1 MKYLIPLVMIFFIPV
16 LPLAQNVSECMDKY
30 QRAGQMYND
39 GNYFSCAENLERAL
53 SICEFSQSDKE
64 KVLILLTEA
73 YIELDIIKAAEST
86 LKKLFRNNP
95 LFTPK
100 TNEVSEDF
108 MILMKRYKKHPLVS
122 AGIRY
127 AFWQPYLKITH
138 TYSVLEGVDYSVPY
152 STGTLYQKFF
162 VWAEY
167 EFHKNIAV
175 SAEFTS
181 FSFSYSRT
189 LEQTFEN
196 KSTYALNYTEKMQ
209 FFEVPVLLKVYFPV
223 RSNILPYVSAGL
235 GWLHNTRASAD
246 VAVAISE
253 PTSYP
258 DPYVGADYSINVI
271 KMRTQNCFEWIAAAG
286 IGYKIKNWKF
296 NIDLRYC
303 GGLNSLTNEDARN
316 DNELLLKKYYYIDN
330 LVKLN
335 SVEIGVSISY
345 VLLNSITKTRT
356 SNFKQGYK

>member
-1 MKYLIPLVMIFFIPV
+1 MKYLILLVMIFFIPF
-16 LPLAQNVSECMDKY
+16 LPLAQNVSECLDKY
-30 QRAGQMYND
+30 QKAGQMYND
-39 GNYFSCAENLERAL
+39 GDYFSCAENLERAL

-73 YIELDIIKAAEST
+73 YIELDNIKAAEST

-152 STGTLYQKFF
+152 STGILYQKFF

-189 LEQTFEN
+189 LEQAFEN
-196 KSTYALNYTEKMQ
+196 KSTFSLNYTEKMQ

-223 RSNILPYVSAGL
+223 RSSILPYVSAGL
-235 GWLHNTRASAD
+235 GWLHITDSGAEA
-246 VAVAISE
+246 AIAISE
-253 PTSYP
+253 PVSYP
-258 DPYVGADYSINVI
+258 DPFVGSDNGINVI

-286 IGYKIKNWKF
+286 IGYKMKNWKF
-296 NIDLRYC
+296 NIDVRYC
-303 GGLNSLTNEDARN
+303 GGMSSLTDKDARSNN
-316 DNELLLKKYYYIDN
+316 DLLLNKYYYIDN
-330 LVKLN
+330 SVKLN
-335 SVEIGVSISY
+335 FPEVGISVSYALMNSVSK
-345 VLLNSITKTRT
+345 TK
-356 SNFKQGYK
+356 